1 LYVFNHFK
9 PFSNMSLL
17 DTASLIVTPNGYK
30 EGKLY
35 SVIPSD
41 GSGDLSVTR
50 ATTATRVNSA
60 GLVELVPYNLV
71 GYSEQFDNAYWTKG
85 NGTITANAT
94 TSPSGITD
102 ADKFAEDS
110 STDAHYFGND
120 TATATSGQSVTF
132 TIFAKQSERSWIA
145 IRLYSGFGSIFGYY
159 NIANGTLGTIG
170 AGGVGN
176 IEDYGNGW
184 YRCSLTITMVSNSVC
199 LPYVFSSTGN
209 GTITFTGTTGS
220 GVFVWGAQLVEGST
234 ALPYQKTETRLN
246 IPRLDYSNGTC
257 PSLLVEPQRTNLVT
271 WSSSFDNAAWIKLN
285 GSVTAN
291 ATTSPDGTTNADSFI
306 PNTTSGFHALRSNNF
321 NQSSTTSHSWFLK
334 ANGYSKIAVRESD
347 LPVGNY
353 ASFDLSTGTLISTS
367 QSGIIE
373 NVGNGWY
380 RCTLVDTNTGANA
393 QTSIFVLP
401 DSYTTG
407 SPLIS
412 WSGDGIKGV
421 YAYGAQAELGSYPTS
436 YIPTTSA
443 SVTRN
448 ADVISKT
455 GISSFFGTN
464 QGTFFCDFVAPSIDA
479 LEAQYIFDVTDGV
492 NVATNR
498 LAFYKLSTGD
508 YKLYTNAETSVTIN
522 LNTRNKVAIV
532 WNGTNVKVYAN
543 GTQQAS
549 ITYAN
554 TNPTKINLGSRFND
568 IEFGDV
574 YFNAAAS
581 WPTALSNAELVTLTT
596 L

>member
-1 LYVFNHFK
+1 
-9 PFSNMSLL
+9 MSLI
-17 DTASLIVTPNGYK
+17 DSASLIVTPNAYS

-41 GSGDLSVTR
+41 GSGDMSVTR

-60 GLVELVPYNLV
+60 GLVELVPYNLLT
-71 GYSEQFDNAYWTKG
+71 YSEDFSNATWNKSEISLTSGQSSPLGTNTAYKITGTSAVNAYLYDSVSVTNGNVYTASVYLKGDTSGSVSLRVDSGSTAPNNPVSYTTEWQRFTYTFTAGSTTADVVLGAYLTWTGNEAIYVYGFQLVEGSVAKDYQKTETRLNIPRLDYSNGTCPSLLVEPQRTNLVTYSSSFDNAAWTKG
-85 NGTITANAT
+85 NGTVTANAT

-209 GTITFTGTTGS
+209 GTITFTGTSGS
-220 GVFVWGAQLVEGST
+220 GIYVYGAQLEV
-234 ALPYQKTETRLN
+234 
-246 IPRLDYSNGTC
+246 
-257 PSLLVEPQRTNLVT
+257 
-271 WSSSFDNAAWIKLN
+271 
-285 GSVTAN
+285 
-291 ATTSPDGTTNADSFI
+291 
-306 PNTTSGFHALRSNNF
+306 
-321 NQSSTTSHSWFLK
+321 
-334 ANGYSKIAVRESD
+334 
-347 LPVGNY
+347 
-353 ASFDLSTGTLISTS
+353 
-367 QSGIIE
+367 
-373 NVGNGWY
+373 
-380 RCTLVDTNTGANA
+380 
-393 QTSIFVLP
+393 
-401 DSYTTG
+401 
-407 SPLIS
+407 
-412 WSGDGIKGV
+412 
-421 YAYGAQAELGSYPTS
+421 GSYPTS

-455 GISSFFGTN
+455 GISSLIGQTEGVVFF
-464 QGTFFCDFVAPSIDA
+464 D
-479 LEAQYIFDVTDGV
+479 LELNNTPIADSYIFIRNSNASNYIGLRIQNNLIRYEGAVSASTTCSIPKSAVANTRYKVALAYNTNDFAMYVNGDLIGTDNVGTIGSMDTLDLNFNLPGV
-492 NVATNR
+492 NSYEFNSVALWQTRLTNDQ
-498 LAFYKLSTGD
+498 LA
-508 YKLYTNAETSVTIN
+508 
-522 LNTRNKVAIV
+522 
-532 WNGTNVKVYAN
+532 
-543 GTQQAS
+543 
-549 ITYAN
+549 
-554 TNPTKINLGSRFND
+554 
-568 IEFGDV
+568 
-574 YFNAAAS
+574 
-581 WPTALSNAELVTLTT
+581 TLTT